1 MLNRTTTQDENP
13 EEGSNTDIGRMAR
26 DLNVLFKIAETIN
39 SFRDLD
45 SLQVHLLQFIGEVIP
60 ADSGAIL
67 IIPRIDEEPSSV
79 VTWQRDGVSQPQL
92 NVRREVLIRSLAER
106 SAAVADFSSASGE
119 TESVLCVPLV
129 ALQNVLGAIYLVAS
143 SGKRFPEDNVHLLTS
158 VGGIAAVALENVL
171 TLESLRAE
179 NCRLREEL
187 TPAGYS
193 IVGESKPIRH
203 LTQLV
208 EKVAQSDCTVLI
220 HGESGTGKELVAVAI
235 HRHSTRS
242 EKPFVAINCAAI
254 PETLLESELFGYEKG
269 AFTGAV
275 TNKKGKLEVAR
286 DGTVFLDEIGELAPA
301 LQAKLL
307 RALQTKAFERLGAT
321 QPIRFDAR
329 VIAATNKRL
338 ELAVKKGELRADLF
352 YRLNVVSI
360 PVPPLRDRREDI
372 PLLASYFATKYA
384 QKCTNRVVKGIS
396 PEARSMLMAYSWPGN
411 VRELENAIQ
420 HAVVMG
426 STEMLLPEDLPAAL
440 LEWHGSERSRGKYQD
455 SINRLKRNLLTEALE
470 EANGSY
476 PEAARLLGIHPNYLH
491 RLARSFELDMD
502 GRT

>member
-1 MLNRTTTQDENP
+1 MLNKTATENEIP
-13 EEGSNTDIGRMAR
+13 EEGSNTDVGRMAR

-39 SFRDLD
+39 SFRDLE

-79 VTWQRDGVSQPQL
+79 ATWQRDGVSPLQL
-92 NVRREVLIRSLAER
+92 NVRREVLIRSLSER
-106 SAAVADFSSASGE
+106 SAVVADFSSASGKS
-119 TESVLCVPLV
+119 ESVLCVPLV

-143 SGKRFPEDNVHLLTS
+143 SGKRFPEDNVHLLRS

-187 TPAGYS
+187 TPAGNS
-193 IVGESKPIRH
+193 IVGESKSIRH

-235 HRHSTRS
+235 HRHSERC

-275 TNKKGKLEVAR
+275 ANKKGKLEVAK
-286 DGTVFLDEIGELAPA
+286 DGTVFLDEIGELAPT
-301 LQAKLL
+301 LQAKCFV
-307 RALQTKAFERLGAT
+307 RCR
-321 QPIRFDAR
+321 
-329 VIAATNKRL
+329 
-338 ELAVKKGELRADLF
+338 
-352 YRLNVVSI
+352 
-360 PVPPLRDRREDI
+360 
-372 PLLASYFATKYA
+372 
-384 QKCTNRVVKGIS
+384 
-396 PEARSMLMAYSWPGN
+396 PG
-411 VRELENAIQ
+411 L
-420 HAVVMG
+420 
-426 STEMLLPEDLPAAL
+426 
-440 LEWHGSERSRGKYQD
+440 SRG
-455 SINRLKRNLLTEALE
+455 LEAC
-470 EANGSY
+470 S
-476 PEAARLLGIHPNYLH
+476 PSSSAR
-491 RLARSFELDMD
+491 A
-502 GRT
+502 